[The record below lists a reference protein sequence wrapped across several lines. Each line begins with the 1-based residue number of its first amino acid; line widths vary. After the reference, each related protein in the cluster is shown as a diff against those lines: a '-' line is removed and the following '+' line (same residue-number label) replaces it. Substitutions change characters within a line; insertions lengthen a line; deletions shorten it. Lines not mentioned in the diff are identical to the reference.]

1 MTLPPMSAT
10 NAPTAATMPG
20 RSGHLRRRAAR
31 TAAGSEELQ
40 RGVDVASQPGQVDLH
55 AGDALARRVHARLGL
70 DLLRDEHA
78 GGRRVL
84 RVAVEARLVAEQL
97 VHARDLTDALHLDDH
112 RLPVAVAAEQVDRA
126 DVGGELSPYEDEV
139 VAERGDA
146 CGEELLELRLDTVLL
161 QA

>member
-1 MTLPPMSAT
+1 MTLPPMSGT
-10 NAPTAATMPG
+10 KAPTAGTTPG
-20 RSGHLRRRAAR
+20 RSGPLGRRGAR

-40 RGVDVASQPGQVDLH
+40 RGVDVAAQPGQVDLH

-97 VHARDLTDALHLDDH
+97 VHARDLTDALPVDAH
-112 RLPVAVAAEQVDRA
+112 RLTVAVA
-126 DVGGELSPYEDEV
+126 
-139 VAERGDA
+139 
-146 CGEELLELRLDTVLL
+146 
-161 QA
+161 